1 MRRCMVSTI
10 AEGKK
15 LWGKR
20 VAKIGNRRSN
30 VQIIAKILRL
40 GESGGATMRQIAA
53 ATFLLTLAVA
63 LFGAFIAMGLNG
75 IMYIGEPNSAVR
87 ILETVLLGLLA
98 IFAFWNFYRTM
109 YRTRRE
115 ER

>member
-1 MRRCMVSTI
+1 M
-10 AEGKK
+10 
-15 LWGKR
+15 
-20 VAKIGNRRSN
+20 
-30 VQIIAKILRL
+30 
-40 GESGGATMRQIAA
+40 MRQIAA
-53 ATFLLTLAVA
+53 ATFLLTMSWA
-63 LFGAFIAMGLNG
+63 LFGLFIAMGLNG
-75 IMYIGEPNSAVR
+75 IIYIGEPNSTVR